1 MSFEAENIQ
10 LVLVIRQNRYLGLL
24 LTPYLVIR
32 ENPNFLTAQQAFS
45 TKEKGTLEISWEKT
59 LNEHALNIEPQEI
72 ANRFHRQK
80 IQASSYFEHLEKRSL
95 NMVIM
100 PFVWKQTYKILQI
113 GLQNDLPIYKGT
125 SWPNLYPDQK
135 LSFRQETTKL
145 ILHFERTPEKTL
157 YKLKL
162 SLGSK
167 KITLNSTDL
176 LLSNQPC
183 LVVNDNQLLHFDPEI
198 NGKLLL
204 PFFRKKVIE
213 IPRRA
218 EKQYFE
224 QFIRKMANHIEI
236 EAIGF
241 ELIDLNPAPV
251 AQLLIEENWKGNQ
264 GLSLQFIYDNKHV
277 YPHNK
282 QQRFTSLITDET
294 GFVFRRINR
303 DKQREQQYINALK
316 LYGFT
321 QEESFFELDHSLD
334 DQLEQLIY
342 FLQDNNELLNEAG
355 FQIDQPE
362 EASYVLSKPRIDFSS
377 TAKKDWFDLHIIIKA
392 GNIEFPF
399 LALRNHLIQGKK
411 LYRLSNGQLFLIP
424 QNWFEK
430 YRGIAIHLNTDG
442 NQQLRISKKHEMLL
456 PDKISTEPAKIETTP
471 DFKAVPYPVLKD
483 TQLRSYQK
491 TGFQWLNWLISQG
504 YGGILAD
511 DMGLGKTIQIIS
523 LLTHLY
529 PKITEAK
536 NYKSTTKAGTQL
548 DLFAESEAQTVEQED
563 FEAPNAEKPSL
574 IVMPASLI
582 HNWVNEFEKFA
593 PNLRYVNYT
602 GNDRSLSEINNGNCQ
617 LILTTYG
624 TLRND
629 IETLNKIYFHLAILD
644 ESQAIKNRESKT
656 TKAIY
661 SIQKEHG
668 IAMTGTPIENSLY
681 DLWSQFEFA
690 NPGLLG
696 NIIQFELHYLNP
708 IIKHQNDTAAAELQ
722 KLITPYILRRTKAAV
737 EPDLPQ
743 LTQIVNYCE
752 MLPEQHDFYE
762 KEKSRLRNY
771 ILEAR
776 ENPELNKNLSVLAL
790 RALMKLR
797 QIANHPVLADKESDI
812 GSGKFEAVIEKLET
826 LLAEGQKVLIFSS
839 FTTHLQQFANYFEE
853 QQISYALLKGST
865 RNREQVIES
874 FKQDDKLLPFL
885 ISLKSGGFGLNLTE
899 AGYVFILDPWWN
911 PAAEMQALS
920 RAHRIGQDKK
930 VFVYRFISKDSIE
943 EKIMGLQFYKS
954 QLSDSILDTE
964 AMAKKPALNELMAL
978 LS

>member
-1 MSFEAENIQ
+1 MSFEAENTH
-10 LVLVIRQNRYLGLL
+10 LVLVVRQNRYLGLL
-24 LTPYLVIR
+24 LTPYLVSR
-32 ENPNFLTAQQAFS
+32 ENKNFLTAQQAFS
-45 TKEKGTLEISWEKT
+45 TKERETLETSWKKT
-59 LNEHALNIEPQEI
+59 LHEHALNIEPQEI
-72 ANRFHRQK
+72 ANRFHRKK
-80 IQASSYFEHLEKRSL
+80 IQASSYFEHLEKRSM

-100 PFVWKQTYKILQI
+100 PFVWKQTHRILQI
-113 GLQNDLPIYKGT
+113 GLQYNLPIYKGA
-125 SWPNLYPDQK
+125 SWPNLYPDQE
-135 LSFRQETTKL
+135 LSFQQETTKL
-145 ILHFERTPEKTL
+145 LLHFERTPEKTL

-162 SLGSK
+162 RLGTK
-167 KITLNSTDL
+167 KISLNPTDL

-183 LVVNDNQLLHFDPEI
+183 LVVNGNQLLHFDPEI

-213 IPRRA
+213 IPRRT

-241 ELIDLNPAPV
+241 ELIDLNPEPV
-251 AQLLIEENWKGNQ
+251 AQLFIEENWKGNQ
-264 GLSLQFIYDNKHV
+264 GLSLKFIYDNKHI
-277 YPHNK
+277 YPHHK
-282 QQRFTSLITDET
+282 QQRFTSLITDES

-303 DKQREQQYINALK
+303 DKQREQQYIDTLK
-316 LYGFT
+316 SFGFT
-321 QEESFFELDHSLD
+321 QDESFFELDHTFE

-342 FLQDNNELLNEAG
+342 FLQDNNELLDEAG
-355 FQIDQPE
+355 FRVEQPE
-362 EASYVLSKPRIDFSS
+362 EANYVISKPYIDFSS
-377 TAKKDWFDLHIIIKA
+377 TAKKDWFDLHIIVKA
-392 GNIEFPF
+392 GTIEFPF

-430 YRGIAIHLNTDG
+430 YRGIAIHSSTDKD
-442 NQQLRISKKHEMLL
+442 QQLRISKKHGMLL
-456 PDKISTEPAKIETTP
+456 PYKITTDPAQIETTP
-471 DFKAVPYPVLKD
+471 DFKAVVYPDLKD
-483 TQLRSYQK
+483 AQLRSYQK

-523 LLTHLY
+523 LLAHRY
-529 PKITEAK
+529 PKRNETKIL
-536 NYKSTTKAGTQL
+536 KSTTKVGTQL
-548 DLFAESEAQTVEQED
+548 DLFAEPDVQPVDIND
-563 FEAPNAEKPSL
+563 FDVHKTEKPSL

-593 PNLRYVNYT
+593 PNLRYTNYT
-602 GNDRSLSEINNGNCQ
+602 GNDRSLSEIDNGNCQ

-629 IETLNKIYFHLAILD
+629 IEILNKYHFYLAILD

-661 SIQKEHG
+661 SIQKDHG
-668 IAMTGTPIENSLY
+668 IAITGTPIENSLY

-696 NIIQFELHYLNP
+696 NIIQFEQHYLNP
-708 IIKHQNDTAAAELQ
+708 IIKHQNHTAAAELQ
-722 KLITPYILRRTKAAV
+722 KLITPFILRRTKAAV
-737 EPDLPQ
+737 EPDLPE

-752 MLPEQHDFYE
+752 MLPEQYDFYE

-771 ILEAR
+771 MLEAK

-797 QIANHPVLADKESDI
+797 QIANHPVLADKESHI

-826 LLAEGQKVLIFSS
+826 LLSEGQKVLIFSS
-839 FTTHLQQFANYFEE
+839 FTTHLQQFADYFSG
-853 QQISYALLKGST
+853 QQIPYALLKGST
-865 RNREQVIES
+865 RNREQVIDK